1 MSPDAIVLHPR
12 PRRDELHPSVDSD
25 PRMKDVEQMAN
36 MIPMRMAI
44 IARHLGASILAN
56 A

>member
-1 MSPDAIVLHPR
+1 
-12 PRRDELHPSVDSD
+12 
-25 PRMKDVEQMAN
+25 MKDVEQMAN

>member
-1 MSPDAIVLHPR
+1 MSPDSIVLHPR
-12 PRRDELHPSVDSD
+12 PRRDELHPSVDTD

-44 IARHLGASILAN
+44 IARHLGKSIAKSL
-56 A
+56 